1 MQKYKIFLFQQIIQK
16 IYATDKHDINL
27 LILVNNNLTY
37 RVNELKMFIFAFVFK
52 QQYQE

>member
-1 MQKYKIFLFQQIIQK
+1 MPN
-16 IYATDKHDINL
+16 KHDGFV

-52 QQYQE
+52 QQYQV